1 MNAKASP
8 LTYLKELQPSS
19 GKHLPKNVHHI
30 IKLNR
35 EPMSLVRRELVAN
48 GQFNLLPKN
57 DISHPSGQQ
66 SARKSHVF
74 PQVGEDSNLMA
85 LNHALSGGD
94 SYPILTATL
103 GVGAGIA
110 SFGAGLV
117 FSAATTAV
125 SLNQRSHR
133 ILARPGDEIWNVEE
147 IGKVSEGGAS
157 KVIYVSSFFIVDPYR
172 EQAHGKGWLIH
183 EERMEVK
190 AD

>member
-1 MNAKASP
+1 MNANVSP
-8 LTYLKELQPSS
+8 LTYLKELQPGS

-30 IKLNR
+30 IKLNK

-57 DISHPSGQQ
+57 DISHPSAQQ
-66 SARKSHVF
+66 SVRRSHVF

-85 LNHALSGGD
+85 LNHALLGRD

-103 GVGAGIA
+103 GVGVGIA

-125 SLNQRSHR
+125 SLNQKSYR

-147 IGKVSEGGAS
+147 IGKVLEGGAY
-157 KVIYVSSFFIVDPYR
+157 KAVYVSSFFIVDPQR
-172 EQAHGKGWLIH
+172 AGA
-183 EERMEVK
+183 R
-190 AD
+190 